1 MADQQAQLQRAG
13 HSNPQPGEPVVDI
26 LELNNLQRL
35 LGNISS
41 NWDKRFQ
48 SLVPACQLQRLPSG
62 SDAGFVDDPTIIS
75 PRVTT
80 VITNGKVT
88 HVVEGLTSSK
98 NEAAIDGDSVQ
109 ERQLRAQSHDGES
122 DGCGLLGSDGLDQSS
137 AEGYADSSRKV
148 CCDVVSVEA
157 GGAGS
162 IREELREV
170 VGPGSDKVLVQS
182 KALNSTTTEPAL
194 VSGINTNHML
204 PKEVSN
210 GQERLLVETLPLE
223 KQVSNPLPLTGL
235 IEYDSAGKLKEPFS
249 QSETQGAK
257 TTCCLLDCTF
267 LLAMRPLHCELTTCL
282 NTKSFLCNGF
292 RVEFT
297 VGRRMWCKTKSIR
310 GTFPYL
316 GKPLKL
322 P

>member
-1 MADQQAQLQRAG
+1 
-13 HSNPQPGEPVVDI
+13 
-26 LELNNLQRL
+26 
-35 LGNISS
+35 
-41 NWDKRFQ
+41 
-48 SLVPACQLQRLPSG
+48 
-62 SDAGFVDDPTIIS
+62 VDDPTIIS
-75 PRVTT
+75 PRRVTT

-122 DGCGLLGSDGLDQSS
+122 DGCSPLGSDGLDQSS
-137 AEGYADSSRKV
+137 GEGYADSRRKV

-162 IREELREV
+162 IRGELREV
-170 VGPGSDKVLVQS
+170 VGPGSDKLLVHS
-182 KALNSTTTEPAL
+182 KALNSTTTEPAP

-257 TTCCLLDCTF
+257 TTYCLLDCTF
-267 LLAMRPLHCELTTCL
+267 LLAMQPLHCEVTTCL

-297 VGRRMWCKTKSIR
+297 VGRRMWCETKSIR
-310 GTFPYL
+310 GTFPYI
-316 GKPLKL
+316 GKPLK
-322 P
+322 PP

>member
-1 MADQQAQLQRAG
+1 M
-13 HSNPQPGEPVVDI
+13 
-26 LELNNLQRL
+26 ELNNLQRL

-62 SDAGFVDDPTIIS
+62 SDVGFVDDPTIIS
-75 PRVTT
+75 PRRVTT
-80 VITNGKVT
+80 VVTNGKVT
-88 HVVEGLTSSK
+88 HVVEGSSK
-98 NEAAIDGDSVQ
+98 NEVAIHGDSVQ

-122 DGCGLLGSDGLDQSS
+122 DGCSPLGSDGLDQYSS
-137 AEGYADSSRKV
+137 EGYVDSRRKV
-148 CCDVVSVEA
+148 CCDAVSVEA

-162 IREELREV
+162 VREELREV
-170 VGPGSDKVLVQS
+170 VGLGSDKLLVHS
-182 KALNSTTTEPAL
+182 EALNSTTAEPAP

-210 GQERLLVETLPLE
+210 RQESLLVETLPLE

-235 IEYDSAGKLKEPFS
+235 IEYDNAGKLKEPFS
-249 QSETQGAK
+249 QNETQGAK
-257 TTCCLLDCTF
+257 TTYCLLACTF
-267 LLAMRPLHCELTTCL
+267 LLAVQPLCCEVTTFF

-297 VGRRMWCKTKSIR
+297 VGRRMWCETKSIR

-316 GKPLKL
+316 GKPLK
-322 P
+322 PP

>member
-1 MADQQAQLQRAG
+1 
-13 HSNPQPGEPVVDI
+13 
-26 LELNNLQRL
+26 
-35 LGNISS
+35 
-41 NWDKRFQ
+41 
-48 SLVPACQLQRLPSG
+48 LPSG

-75 PRVTT
+75 PRRVTT

-88 HVVEGLTSSK
+88 HVEGLTSSK
-98 NEAAIDGDSVQ
+98 NEVAIDGDSVQ

-122 DGCGLLGSDGLDQSS
+122 DGCSPLGSDGLDQYSG
-137 AEGYADSSRKV
+137 EGYVDSRRKV

-170 VGPGSDKVLVQS
+170 VGPGSDKLLVHS
-182 KALNSTTTEPAL
+182 EALNSTTTEPAP
-194 VSGINTNHML
+194 VSGIDTNHML

-235 IEYDSAGKLKEPFS
+235 IEYDNAGKLKEPFS
-249 QSETQGAK
+249 QNETQGAK
-257 TTCCLLDCTF
+257 TTYCLLACTF
-267 LLAMRPLHCELTTCL
+267 LLAVQPLCCEVTTFF

-297 VGRRMWCKTKSIR
+297 VGRRMWCETKSIR

-316 GKPLKL
+316 GKPLK
-322 P
+322 PP